1 MTPWDIVKVVVLGL
15 FSSVALSQGV
25 DGSAST
31 DQRKRLIEQK
41 LRLVE
46 SLVNSPAA
54 QNSLTGREV
63 EASERKLNGRKML
76 VRVRE
81 ALAAN
86 QLDQASAALDEALRS
101 ATKAAA
107 RPSTVQGELSTS
119 VQQTNYENLS
129 GQVASYLQG
138 IEDLVKQ
145 GNSEAKSVAARI
157 NALQTDAGK
166 LADVGKL
173 GDANRKLAD
182 AYKLAVESISKLR
195 AGQTVTLSLK
205 FDTPREEYDYE
216 RRRYQSSEILVNMMI
231 DEGRADENRRNVL
244 SGFDNVTGEG
254 LPEGGRRTMVDGL
267 VREATQQLGLA
278 TERVQGGDHKGAVA
292 LMEKA
297 TAKLNRALQVMGV
310 PIF

>member
-54 QNSLTGREV
+54 QNSLTGREL

-76 VRVRE
+76 DRVRE
-81 ALAAN
+81 ALASN

-101 ATKAAA
+101 ATKAST
-107 RPSTVQGELSTS
+107 RPSNVMGEPGAE
-119 VQQTNYENLS
+119 VQQSNYRNLAE
-129 GQVASYLQG
+129 QIASYLLG
-138 IEDLVKQ
+138 IENLAKQ
-145 GNSEAKSVAARI
+145 GSSEAKSVATRI
-157 NALQTDAGK
+157 NVLQKDADKLASTGK
-166 LADVGKL
+166 LA
-173 GDANRKLAD
+173 DANRKLAD
-182 AYKLAVESISKLR
+182 AYKLAIESISKLR

-205 FDTPREEYDYE
+205 FDTPIEEYDYE

-231 DEGRADENRRNVL
+231 GEGRAGENPRNVL
-244 SGFDNVTGEG
+244 PGFDSITNEG
-254 LPEGGRRTMVDGL
+254 LPEGGRRAMVDGL

-278 TERVQGGDHKGAVA
+278 AERAQGGDHKGATA

-310 PIF
+310 SIF